1 MARLLLLD
9 MDGVL
14 VKIKSSWGYMHRYFG
29 SSQEDVFNRYF
40 RLYASGRI
48 GYQEWM
54 KADIEHLLRSVGR
67 PIYRGDLE
75 EAFSKVEIYDHS
87 YELIEIAKRRR
98 AFVAIISGGV
108 NILASMIARRLGI
121 RHEYSNILIF
131 DERDALIPG
140 GIPRVEP
147 LKKDYVVRRILRATG
162 QEPGDAIYIGDS
174 YWDYPAFRAVG
185 IPILYDEKGEED
197 QGISGKIEKLRIA
210 RSPEELIRI
219 VMNNL

>member
-9 MDGVL
+9 LDGVL

-29 SSQEDVFNRYF
+29 SSQEEVFNKYF
-40 RLYASGRI
+40 RLYSSGRI

-67 PIYRGDLE
+67 PIYRRDLE
-75 EAFSKVEIYDHS
+75 DAFSKVEIYDHS
-87 YELIEIAKRRR
+87 FELLEIARRR
-98 AFVAIISGGV
+98 GAFVAIISGGV
-108 NILASMIARRLGI
+108 NILASMVARRLGI

-131 DERDALIPG
+131 DERETLIPG

-147 LKKDYVVRRILRATG
+147 LKKDYVVRRILRITG
-162 QEPGDAIYIGDS
+162 LEADDAIYIGDS
-174 YWDYPAFRAVG
+174 FWDYAAFRAVG

-197 QGISGKIEKLRIA
+197 QEISRKIEKIRIA

-219 VMNNL
+219 VLNNL